1 MKLTPREREVITLV
15 AKGYIDKE
23 ISVKLKI
30 SARTV
35 QSHIKFAMAKLQA
48 RNRSNAV
55 AILLSKKFIR
65 KN

>member
-23 ISVKLKI
+23 ISVKLQI
-30 SARTV
+30 SVRTV
-35 QSHIKFAMAKLQA
+35 QSHITLAMAKLQA

-55 AILLSKKFIR
+55 AILLSDKYMR